1 MELRAEIISI
11 GDELTSG
18 QRLDTNS
25 RWLSEQLGNLGVKTV
40 FHTTVGDSMADN
52 VDAFRTAARR
62 VDIVVATGGLGPT
75 ADDLTREAMAE
86 AFHSPLELR
95 PDALAHIESL
105 FVRRKRPM
113 PERNRSQAMFP
124 FGSRIIDNPHGTA
137 PGIDL
142 VVANTM
148 QGSSGDCRIF
158 SLPGV
163 PGEMMQMYAAVVEP
177 RLVQEMGVGAKRWCF
192 HCLKVFGIGES
203 DVENKLPDLI
213 RRDRDPI
220 VGITVSK
227 ATITLRIAALCANE
241 SEFQAKI
248 QPTINEIRSQLGLL
262 VFGQGEIDIDEATH
276 RLLLEKNVSLGVV
289 EIGSGAWI
297 QHGLAKLTQTGEKGL
312 QMSLWLPSLEA
323 IPHAHVGGRA
333 QALRFAAPDDLSRST
348 NSATDSFAM
357 PKSVESDPEP
367 NAAIARELS
376 LAAER
381 FREQHDLDLCLAAGV
396 YPTWQAVS
404 TSVTL
409 PSSEFSFSLAR
420 RGKETKCTTV
430 SLGAH
435 PEVLYHRLAKAG
447 LNFLRLELLQHG

>member
-1 MELRAEIISI
+1 MEFRAEIISI

-40 FHTTVGDSMADN
+40 FHTTVGDSMSDN

-75 ADDLTREAMAE
+75 ADDLTREALAE

-95 PDALAHIESL
+95 PEALVHIESL
-105 FVRRKRPM
+105 FARRKRPM

-124 FGSRIIDNPHGTA
+124 VGSRIIDNPHGTA

-142 VVANTM
+142 VVANSM
-148 QGSSGDCRIF
+148 QGGSGECRLF

-163 PGEMMQMYAAVVEP
+163 PAEMMQMYSAIVEP
-177 RLVQEMGVGAKRWCF
+177 RLIQEMGVGAKRWYF

-203 DVENKLPDLI
+203 DVEKKLPDLI

-220 VGITVSK
+220 VGITVSN

-248 QPTINEIRSQLGLL
+248 QPTIEEIQSQLGLL

-289 EIGSGAWI
+289 EVGSGAWI
-297 QHGLAKLTQTGEKGL
+297 QHGLAKLTQPGEQGL
-312 QMSLWLPSLEA
+312 QTSLWLPSLEA
-323 IPHAHVGGRA
+323 TPNA
-333 QALRFAAPDDLSRST
+333 
-348 NSATDSFAM
+348 
-357 PKSVESDPEP
+357 

-396 YPTWQAVS
+396 YPTWEAVS
-404 TSVTL
+404 SSATL
-409 PSSEFSFSLAR
+409 PSSDFSFSLAR

-435 PEVLYHRLAKAG
+435 PEVLYYRLAKAG

>member
-25 RWLSEQLGNLGVKTV
+25 RWLSEQLGNLGVKAV
-40 FHTTVGDSMADN
+40 FHTTVGDSMSDN

-95 PDALAHIESL
+95 PEALEHIESL
-105 FVRRKRPM
+105 FARRKRPM

-124 FGSRIIDNPHGTA
+124 VGARTIDNPHGTA

-142 VVANTM
+142 VVANAM
-148 QGSSGDCRIF
+148 QGGSGECRLF

-163 PGEMMQMYAAVVEP
+163 PAEMMQMYAAVVEP
-177 RLVQEMGVGAKRWCF
+177 RLVQEMGVGAKRWYF

-203 DVENKLPDLI
+203 DVEKQLPDLI

-227 ATITLRIAALCANE
+227 ATITLRIAALCANQ

-248 QPTINEIRSQLGLL
+248 QPTIEEIQSQLGLL

-289 EIGSGAWI
+289 EVGSGAWI
-297 QHGLAKLTQTGEKGL
+297 QHGLAKLTQPGEQGL
-312 QMSLWLPSLEA
+312 QTSLWLPSLEA
-323 IPHAHVGGRA
+323 TPNA
-333 QALRFAAPDDLSRST
+333 
-348 NSATDSFAM
+348 
-357 PKSVESDPEP
+357 

-396 YPTWQAVS
+396 YPTWEAVS
-404 TSVTL
+404 SSATL
-409 PSSEFSFSLAR
+409 PSSDFSFSLAR

-435 PEVLYHRLAKAG
+435 PEVLYYRLAKAG